1 MGWILILFGTV
12 LSELK
17 ISHRLQS
24 IWILLSTNFDVGIGH
39 WKYETGR
46 IRKMIFVKGKLPFI
60 CESSFL
66 LNSSEQWLKRA
77 FQILIKE
84 SKDSVFII
92 IPANLDFFNLLWKWI
107 SNLIIEEDEKLRG
120 LSLLLLLILS
130 LSTKTYCI
138 KSQSNKDTKWSCLV
152 CLTCIT
158 MQ

>member
-1 MGWILILFGTV
+1 
-12 LSELK
+12 
-17 ISHRLQS
+17 
-24 IWILLSTNFDVGIGH
+24 
-39 WKYETGR
+39 
-46 IRKMIFVKGKLPFI
+46 MIFVKGKLPFI

-107 SNLIIEEDEKLRG
+107 SNLTIEEDEKLRG

-138 KSQSNKDTKWSCLV
+138 KSQSNKDTK
-152 CLTCIT
+152 
-158 MQ
+158 